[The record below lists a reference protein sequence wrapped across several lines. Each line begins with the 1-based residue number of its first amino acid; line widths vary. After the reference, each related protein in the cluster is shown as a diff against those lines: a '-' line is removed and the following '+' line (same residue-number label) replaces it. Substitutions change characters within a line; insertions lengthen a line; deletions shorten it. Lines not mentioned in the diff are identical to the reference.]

1 MAPLLLALLTSHVA
15 TFQFDEAA
23 SARAAAGKSQL
34 EALAADTTCSAR
46 AVDRL
51 RGGCREMD
59 DQSQSRL
66 AVDFT
71 NCHLAKSGLTTYE
84 CTSEMSLADCTKP
97 MVDSAAALAFNAY
110 THFYTHAESMCFY
123 LQSREFQR
131 STETLV
137 DQLHASAQGTASQL
151 DSLKKDTEAAAA
163 RPLLPHLPPP
173 SASPPPP
180 PASPSPRPRAH
191 SHRHALPRAQR
202 ARTPLP
208 VRAVARL
215 QAALAARRRRP
226 APRPAGRPVW
236 RVRRHQVGPLL
247 HVRRAARARPHLH
260 LAHRRR
266 AAAHLC
272 DAHRQLPAR
281 EDSRRRLPPPR
292 RLGARLRRRRRG
304 AREPSPNLPFS
315 LPSTF
320 PEPSRRPSSRGSGC
334 CARPPARAACA
345 LSATPRSATP
355 TSACTALQAA
365 RCKSTCPGRVQDVSH
380 RPQDA
385 LKAGRAARVDAARL
399 GGP

>member
-1 MAPLLLALLTSHVA
+1 MTVTERRLTVMAPLLLALLTSHVA

-202 ARTPLP
+202 ARPPLP

-226 APRPAGRPVW
+226 AP
-236 RVRRHQVGPLL
+236 
-247 HVRRAARARPHLH
+247 
-260 LAHRRR
+260 
-266 AAAHLC
+266 
-272 DAHRQLPAR
+272 
-281 EDSRRRLPPPR
+281 
-292 RLGARLRRRRRG
+292 
-304 AREPSPNLPFS
+304 
-315 LPSTF
+315 
-320 PEPSRRPSSRGSGC
+320 
-334 CARPPARAACA
+334 
-345 LSATPRSATP
+345 
-355 TSACTALQAA
+355 
-365 RCKSTCPGRVQDVSH
+365 
-380 RPQDA
+380 
-385 LKAGRAARVDAARL
+385 
-399 GGP
+399 